1 MFSRAESTDHC
12 SMYRWQ
18 YTTSEPTSP
27 EAAYVLFLA
36 HQPVTR
42 TTIAKELA
50 VSEKAAADRLVSMYR
65 AGMLHRIKDGRVTRY
80 TTAEPWVY
88 IVSNRRK
95 IKCQQRARP
104 EGQMKRIRREA

>member
-1 MFSRAESTDHC
+1 
-12 SMYRWQ
+12 MYRWQ
-18 YTTSEPTSP
+18 YYAEPTSP

-36 HQPVTR
+36 QEPVTR

-50 VSEKAAADRLVSMYR
+50 VSEKAAADRLVSMFR
-65 AGMLHRIKDGRVTRY
+65 AGMLHRHKQGRVTRY

-95 IKCQQRARP
+95 IKCVQRARP
-104 EGQMKRIRREA
+104 EGQMKRVHRES

>member
-18 YTTSEPTSP
+18 YTSEPTSP
-27 EAAYVLFLA
+27 EAHYITRMAA
-36 HQPVTR
+36 KPITR
-42 TTIAKELA
+42 TDVGRDFGIDE
-50 VSEKAAADRLVSMYR
+50 SSAADRLNSMFR

-80 TTAEPWVY
+80 TTADPWVY

>member
-18 YTTSEPTSP
+18 YASEPTSP
-27 EAAYVLFLA
+27 EAHYILRMAA
-36 HQPVTR
+36 KQITR
-42 TTIAKELA
+42 TDVGRDFGID
-50 VSEKAAADRLVSMYR
+50 EKAAADRLISMFR

-80 TTAEPWVY
+80 TTAEPWIY
-88 IVSNRRK
+88 IDSNRRK

-104 EGQMKRIRREA
+104 EGQMKRVHREA

>member
-18 YTTSEPTSP
+18 YTSEPTSP

-36 HQPVTR
+36 QEPVTR
-42 TTIAKELA
+42 TDIGRELCIDE
-50 VSEKAAADRLVSMYR
+50 SSAAGRLMSMYR
-65 AGMLHRIKDGRVTRY
+65 AGMLHRIKQGRVTRY

-104 EGQMKRIRREA
+104 EGQMKRVHREA